1 MADTQLSV
9 IAENKLAL
17 ISDAAPG
24 KQRVLN
30 SKQEQCAQRGW
41 NDFLLYSQC
50 VGWFLTLHDPGVSW
64 KVWGRL
70 KGGKNGLLNG

>member
-30 SKQEQCAQRGW
+30 SKQEECAQRGW
-41 NDFLLYSQC
+41 NDFLVIFSVRWL
-50 VGWFLTLHDPGVSW
+50 VFNTL
-64 KVWGRL
+64 
-70 KGGKNGLLNG
+70 